1 MAKATSIKQL
11 LGVILL
17 SWLVVI
23 GIDFLLHA
31 SILAPL
37 YAQPDPFL
45 LPPDRAFASIPLGYL
60 SFLLLAVMLV
70 WLMNRLSIIT
80 WRDGLIFGLIIGALI
95 WGAFMLGLLSIATIN
110 PLLALSWFLGQT
122 VELGIAGLIAGA
134 GLGAASLKKLALWS
148 VVILLV
154 SLVVGILL
162 QNI

>member
-45 LPPDRAFASIPLGYL
+45 LPPDRAFALIPLGYL

-80 WRDGLIFGLIIGALI
+80 WRDG
-95 WGAFMLGLLSIATIN
+95 LGLLSIATIN